1 MPDPAARAREIINSN
16 QYLTL
21 ATADAEGRPWAS
33 PVWFA
38 HDGYPHFLWVSR
50 PDARHSRNLASRPEV
65 AIVVFDSTV
74 AIGTGDAV
82 YAEAA
87 AARLDGPV
95 AAGPIEAFSR
105 RSLECGGRAWT
116 PDDVGPGAALRLYRA
131 TASALFI
138 LGENDERIAVDPA

>member
-1 MPDPAARAREIINSN
+1 MPDPAARAREIIDSN

-21 ATADAEGRPWAS
+21 ATADAQGRPWAS

-38 HDGYPHFLWVSR
+38 HGGDRQFLWVSK

-74 AIGTGDAV
+74 ALGTGGAV
-82 YAEAA
+82 YAEAT
-87 AARLDGPV
+87 AARLDGPD
-95 AAGPIEAFSR
+95 AAGPIEAFSL

-116 PDDVGPGAALRLYRA
+116 PDDVGPSAALRLYRA
-131 TASALFI
+131 TASSLFI
-138 LGENDERIAVDPA
+138 LGENDERIAVDLA

>member
-1 MPDPAARAREIINSN
+1 MPDQAARAREIIDSN

-21 ATADAEGRPWAS
+21 ATADSDGRPWAS

-38 HDGYPHFLWVSR
+38 HDDYTHFLWVSK

-74 AIGTGDAV
+74 AIGTGGAAD
-82 YAEAA
+82 AEAA
-87 AARLDGPV
+87 AEQLDGPD
-95 AAGPIEAFSR
+95 ADSALEAFSR

-116 PDDVGPGAALRLYRA
+116 PDDVGGDARLRLYPA

-138 LGENDERIAVDPA
+138 LVENDERIAVDLA